1 MGLDR
6 VLIEFQ
12 TFYFSLV
19 WVGVVPYWGIPSK
32 EKKLQSSNSYPP
44 LFFSQ
49 KYLSCNFY
57 EISFLT
63 QREQS

>member
-32 EKKLQSSNSYPP
+32 GKKL
-44 LFFSQ
+44 
-49 KYLSCNFY
+49 
-57 EISFLT
+57 
-63 QREQS
+63 